1 MRILSSRRIDGNIRA
16 LGKQI
21 LESARQNRDILRIHS
36 REVYASERWE
46 EKSTHGAGPP
56 PARKFRMSPF
66 SSSRMSPFSSSK
78 SEAGWLALH
87 HVSILATPLRIT
99 HTPFQSSP
107 ALSSGRYERQGVLSY
122 LTTCFNPRP
131 PFRAG
136 ATRVR
141 LRFAQYAANVSILA
155 RPFER
160 ALRAFCYVTHGA
172 RCVVSILA
180 RPFERA
186 LRCRSIPFQG
196 MRGFNPRPP
205 FRAGATS
212 PRPPPKAPDTE
223 FQSSPALSSGRY
235 CTTLPRPENMGFG
248 PGFREHVAI
257 ASQSIGNHVRPSIQ
271 VIENPVE

>member
-186 LRCRSIPFQG
+186 LQAGLPLRRVKTC
-196 MRGFNPRPP
+196 GFNPRPP
-205 FRAGATS
+205 FRAGATV
-212 PRPPPKAPDTE
+212 PFDTIPGDAR

-235 CTTLPRPENMGFG
+235 FPQT
-248 PGFREHVAI
+248 
-257 ASQSIGNHVRPSIQ
+257 PS
-271 VIENPVE
+271 

>member
-107 ALSSGRYERQGVLSY
+107 ALSSGRY
-122 LTTCFNPRP
+122 
-131 PFRAG
+131 
-136 ATRVR
+136 
-141 LRFAQYAANVSILA
+141 
-155 RPFER
+155 
-160 ALRAFCYVTHGA
+160 
-172 RCVVSILA
+172 
-180 RPFERA
+180 
-186 LRCRSIPFQG
+186 
-196 MRGFNPRPP
+196 
-205 FRAGATS
+205 
-212 PRPPPKAPDTE
+212 
-223 FQSSPALSSGRY
+223 
-235 CTTLPRPENMGFG
+235 
-248 PGFREHVAI
+248 
-257 ASQSIGNHVRPSIQ
+257 
-271 VIENPVE
+271 